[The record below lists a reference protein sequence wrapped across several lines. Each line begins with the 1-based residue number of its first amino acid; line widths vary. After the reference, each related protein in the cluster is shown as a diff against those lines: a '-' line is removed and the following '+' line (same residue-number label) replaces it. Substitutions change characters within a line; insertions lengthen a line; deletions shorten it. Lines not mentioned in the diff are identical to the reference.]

1 MREGKFLL
9 TFLFFVFL
17 SSVSSSYATDLGNSP
32 EWRALLHFPKQAS
45 VSLIDDPSFFFSPE
59 GRTNPAA
66 ELAASV
72 QAFSIPPQVTGD
84 ESVQCR
90 FRGRFRWIQRHAPQ
104 LASRFVAQ
112 DCPAWD
118 KLSDRVKPYLATL
131 VFPDGYMNSPAS
143 MFGHTLLRIDQ
154 ADPQPL
160 RSFAVNYA
168 AQTREENG
176 IAYTINGLTGN
187 YKGYFSLMAYPE
199 KLKEYQYGEQRDI
212 WEFQL
217 KLSPAEVSTL
227 LEHVWDLQNAYS
239 DYYFFDRNCSYQ
251 LLALLEAVRPDLD
264 LLNNWGASVIPVD
277 TIRRLDRV
285 GLLGES
291 NVRLSQ
297 ASKINQQ
304 LQEFTPEEI
313 DLIKRLG
320 TPAAGV
326 SDLELPNDVHRRAL
340 ILEAAL
346 DYLQW
351 ERSRQNIS
359 LDSYRSRFLHLLSIR
374 SQIKKDA
381 LAATLPTTK
390 AYAPT
395 SPLDGHG
402 TQKLSFSLIQQG
414 AIQDIGL
421 SYRPAFHDMQE
432 RQNGYRTGAGIS
444 FFEARARWSRN
455 ENAIKVD
462 AFDLLKIESMSPRN
476 ELLKPF
482 SWRIHVGIKRADP
495 LDLTSPLQPHA
506 TAGAGPTYRFGRD
519 KGLLFGTAE
528 TVLSRDKNTGTNFA
542 NLGWRMGVQ
551 WRPNDR
557 ISLTAS
563 AHGWFKDSEYTKPD
577 QLVELDAHYFLSKD
591 QSLQFQRKNSLI
603 DSNKSAIHQ
612 IAWNLF
618 F

>member
-1 MREGKFLL
+1 ML
-9 TFLFFVFL
+9 TFLFFVLL
-17 SSVSSSYATDLGNSP
+17 SIVSSSHATDLGNSS
-32 EWRALLHFPKQAS
+32 EWRALLHFPKQARI
-45 VSLIDDPSFFFSPE
+45 SLIDDPSFFFSPE
-59 GRTNPAA
+59 GRKNPAA

-72 QAFSIPPQVTGD
+72 LAFSTPPKTSGD

-90 FRGRFRWIQRHAPQ
+90 FIGRLRWIQRHAPQ
-104 LASRFVAQ
+104 LASHFVEQ
-112 DCPAWD
+112 DCPAWN
-118 KLSDRVKPYLATL
+118 KLNDRVKPYSATL

-176 IAYTINGLTGN
+176 IAYAINGLTGN

-217 KLSPAEVSTL
+217 KLSPTEVSAM

-251 LLALLEAVRPDLD
+251 LLALIEAARPELD
-264 LLNNWGASVIPVD
+264 LLNDWGASVIPVD
-277 TIRRLDRV
+277 TIRRLDHV

-291 NVRLSQ
+291 TVRLSQ
-297 ASKINQQ
+297 ASKINHQ
-304 LQEFTPEEI
+304 LKALTPEEI

-320 TPAAGV
+320 SPAVDA
-326 SDLELPNDVHRRAL
+326 SELELPSDTDRRAF
-340 ILEAAL
+340 ILDGAL
-346 DYLQW
+346 DYLQL
-351 ERSRQNIS
+351 ERSRHNIS
-359 LDSYRSRFLHLLSIR
+359 LDSYRSRFLQLLSMR

-381 LAATLPTTK
+381 LTASPASTDRP
-390 AYAPT
+390 P

-414 AIQDIGL
+414 ALQDIGL

-444 FFEARARWSRN
+444 FFEVRARWNRS
-455 ENAIKVD
+455 EDKLKVD

-506 TAGAGPTYRFGRD
+506 TAGAGPTYRFGHD
-519 KGLLFGTAE
+519 KGLLFGTVE

-542 NLGWRMGVQ
+542 NLGWRLGMQ

-563 AHGWFKDSEYTKPD
+563 AHSWFKDSEYTKPD

-591 QSLQFQRKNSLI
+591 QSLQFQRKSSLGA
-603 DSNKSAIHQ
+603 SSKPAIHQ
-612 IAWNLF
+612 VAWNLF
-618 F
+618 Y